1 MKKLLAILIL
11 FSNLVCAAKLKSP
24 LQAGWKG
31 KKVCEQLS
39 ENDQQ
44 RILRCTFPPGVG
56 HEKHQHNAHFG
67 YALSGG
73 KMQLTDDKGTRVVEL
88 ATNSYFQSQGKK
100 WHQVLNMGDTTVI
113 YLMIESK
120 TPNSRGHCT
129 TRGTC

>member
-1 MKKLLAILIL
+1 MRGLFLLNLIVC
-11 FSNLVCAAKLKSP
+11 NLVFAEDLKGP

-39 ENDQQ
+39 ENTQQ

-56 HEKHQHNAHFG
+56 HEKHKHNAHFG

-73 KMQLTDDKGTRVVEL
+73 TMQLTDDKGTRIVEL
-88 ATNSYFQSQGKK
+88 KTNSYFESKGKK
-100 WHQVLNMGDTTVI
+100 WHSVLNVGETTVV

-120 TPNSRGHCT
+120 RAAHEF
-129 TRGTC
+129 